1 MTVKPDAATA
11 AHSLNDLTPEE
22 RYILSCALSE
32 PNDVIDLPVVISSY
46 SRLNAQKTKTYDAIK
61 ISIYRAAKRLNNRG
75 LADVKKGDHGLI
87 WIHVSRNKI
96 ARLIVHDRQ
105 RNVLCERKVKA

>member
-32 PNDVIDLPVVISSY
+32 PNDVINLPVVISSY
-46 SRLNAQKTKTYDAIK
+46 SRLNAQKAKTYDAIK

-75 LADVKKGDHGLI
+75 LADVEKYGGLI
-87 WIHVSRNKI
+87 WVHAHRDELACLIIHDRRQNVSR
-96 ARLIVHDRQ
+96 
-105 RNVLCERKVKA
+105 KAVA